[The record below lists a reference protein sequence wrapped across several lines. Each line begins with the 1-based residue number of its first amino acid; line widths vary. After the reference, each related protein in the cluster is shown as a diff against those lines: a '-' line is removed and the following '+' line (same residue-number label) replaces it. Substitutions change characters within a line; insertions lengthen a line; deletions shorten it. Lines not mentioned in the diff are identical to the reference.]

1 MIEIERK
8 YLVKGNFKAE
18 AESSSRIVQG
28 YICSAPG
35 KTVRVRIRGEKGYL
49 TIKGPSDETGMSRYE
64 FEKEITLE
72 EAEQLLKLCEPGA
85 IDKIRYL
92 VKQGKHTWEVDEFH
106 GENEGLTVAEIEL
119 SSENEAFDL
128 PHWIGTEVTGDRKYY
143 NSMLTKHPFCTW
155 NENK

>member
-8 YLVKGNFKAE
+8 YLVKGNFKTE

-85 IDKIRYL
+85 IDKVRYL

-128 PHWIGTEVTGDRKYY
+128 PIGSEQR
-143 NSMLTKHPFCTW
+143 
-155 NENK
+155 